1 MKFLFLLLLILCCW
15 TGINSH
21 AANSSDTIPLRLAH
35 GLLVIPVQ
43 IDGQEHNFILDT
55 GMTRSMVGT
64 HLLSE
69 ADAQPDS
76 LRTMDA
82 AGRIT
87 HQPIF
92 RFNNLQIGNRQIHPL
107 DVMPLPLEGTVWQC
121 LDAEGFIGNDA
132 LQGLMLTIDTQA
144 GHVILSESRKQP
156 KAMKEY
162 AVPMKWGEYGVP
174 YIEVQVGKLSM
185 HETLF
190 DTGSTSLF
198 TPTEYSFRQLQ
209 TRFNPSEWGGKITD
223 ATTGSETIA
232 LGGAAPQDSLWRVE
246 FPQWQLGQTAFTGVS
261 SVAGGQAPI
270 SHIGAPLTRYGKII
284 LDYPKEKF
292 YFIPYGQGP
301 VQVTPM
307 HDFQVQYADGR
318 LFVGLVWPH
327 SQAYAQGV
335 RPGIRVTE
343 SDGQPLDD
351 DFCRLIHLLDQK
363 GRCILTLEGEGK
375 SIQMDYYAD

>member
-1 MKFLFLLLLILCCW
+1 MIRLILFLLLALSLPASGQ
-15 TGINSH
+15 TP
-21 AANSSDTIPLRLAH
+21 SDTIPLRLAH

-121 LDAEGFIGNDA
+121 LDAEGFIGNNA

-156 KAMKEY
+156 KAMK
-162 AVPMKWGEYGVP
+162 
-174 YIEVQVGKLSM
+174 
-185 HETLF
+185 
-190 DTGSTSLF
+190 
-198 TPTEYSFRQLQ
+198 
-209 TRFNPSEWGGKITD
+209 
-223 ATTGSETIA
+223 
-232 LGGAAPQDSLWRVE
+232 
-246 FPQWQLGQTAFTGVS
+246 
-261 SVAGGQAPI
+261 
-270 SHIGAPLTRYGKII
+270 
-284 LDYPKEKF
+284 
-292 YFIPYGQGP
+292 
-301 VQVTPM
+301 
-307 HDFQVQYADGR
+307 
-318 LFVGLVWPH
+318 
-327 SQAYAQGV
+327 
-335 RPGIRVTE
+335 
-343 SDGQPLDD
+343 
-351 DFCRLIHLLDQK
+351 
-363 GRCILTLEGEGK
+363 
-375 SIQMDYYAD
+375 